1 MRGGTVAVL
10 ALTIVTASWAQSEAP
25 FFQPA
30 PAEQWPDGLQPL
42 TRAVVVVGAT
52 FETSPTRQAGNG
64 VIVAGD
70 VDGKAWVLT
79 CAHIVERAD
88 ARATSV
94 RVGVLRHSRLSPS
107 PTDPHY
113 EESIARVMSSSSS
126 HDLALLEFD
135 VGGVLHEAMVSRQGV
150 GRSATSLV
158 SLVPFQFPVVERA
171 VHHVYRPGQ
180 SGSPLFHGERVVG
193 LAQNTLGGRLGVEV
207 VADDLV
213 DFASRLPQARF
224 LLDTWAKTDAGRLGG
239 R

>member
-1 MRGGTVAVL
+1 MAVL
-10 ALTIVTASWAQSEAP
+10 ALTIVTASSAQSEAP

-30 PAEQWPDGLQPL
+30 SAEQWPDDLPPL
-42 TRAVVVVGAT
+42 ARAVVVVGAIY
-52 FETSPTRQAGNG
+52 ETSPRRQAGNG

-88 ARATSV
+88 ARATTV
-94 RVGVLRHSRLSPS
+94 RVGVLRHSRVSTSPDE
-107 PTDPHY
+107 PEY
-113 EESIARVMSSSSS
+113 EESIARIVSSSST
-126 HDLALLEFD
+126 HDVALLE
-135 VGGVLHEAMVSRQGV
+135 VEAGGALHEAMVSRHRI
-150 GRSATSLV
+150 GRVATSLV
-158 SLVPFQFPVVERA
+158 SLVPYQFPVVERA

-180 SGSPLFHGERVVG
+180 SGSPLFFGGRVVG

-213 DFASRLPQARF
+213 DFVSRLPQARS
-224 LLDTWAKTDAGRLGG
+224 LLDAWAKADAGSLHG